1 MRRARLIV
9 IGGAVL
15 YSTWLIASL
24 LGSELSPLTSFVS
37 EVGASG
43 QPYAKLF
50 RATDLLSGT
59 ALVVAG
65 ALAWRAA
72 RPAPWTARGAL
83 IGVLIL
89 GAATMCDALMPL
101 SCTPTADAAC
111 AAREAA
117 GLVPFTHVGHAV
129 SSGIAGF
136 GGVVAV
142 LGWALWRGSEG
153 ADGRTPL
160 PRRFDGARLALG
172 AGLAFLLATAWTLA
186 AMLEPALYLGLAQR
200 AQIIALTLW
209 LVLVALPPRA
219 RPH

>member
-1 MRRARLIV
+1 MRRARLIL

-15 YSTWLIASL
+15 YSAWLIAPV

-43 QPYAKLF
+43 QPSAKLF
-50 RATDLLSGT
+50 RATDLLAGT
-59 ALVVAG
+59 AVVVAA

-72 RPAPWTARGAL
+72 RPAPWAARGAL
-83 IGVLIL
+83 LGLLVL

-111 AAREAA
+111 AARELA
-117 GLVPFTHVGHAV
+117 GQVPFTHLGHAV

-142 LGWALWRGSEG
+142 LGWARWRGTEG
-153 ADGRTPL
+153 AGGRSPL
-160 PRRFDGARLALG
+160 LRRFDGARLALG
-172 AGLAFLLATAWTLA
+172 AGAAFLLATGWTLL
-186 AMLEPALYLGLAQR
+186 AMLAPALYLGLAQR
-200 AQIIALTLW
+200 AQILALTLW

-219 RPH
+219 RPR

>member
-1 MRRARLIV
+1 M

-15 YSTWLIASL
+15 YSAWLIAPV
-24 LGSELSPLTSFVS
+24 LGSELSPLTSYVS

-43 QPYAKLF
+43 QPYARLF
-50 RATDLLSGT
+50 RATDLLAGT
-59 ALVVAG
+59 ALVVAA
-65 ALAWRAA
+65 ALIWRAA
-72 RPAPWTARGAL
+72 PRATTRAGTAAARGAL
-83 IGVLIL
+83 LGLLVL

-111 AAREAA
+111 AARELA
-117 GLVPFTHVGHAV
+117 GQVPFTHLGHAV

-142 LGWALWRGSEG
+142 LGWALWRGAEG

-160 PRRFDGARLALG
+160 LRRFDGVRLTLG
-172 AGLAFLLATAWTLA
+172 AGVAFLLATAWTLL

-200 AQIIALTLW
+200 AQILSLTLW

-219 RPH
+219 RPR

>member
-50 RATDLLSGT
+50 RATDLLAGT
-59 ALVVAG
+59 AFVVAG

-83 IGVLIL
+83 IGLLVL

-142 LGWALWRGSEG
+142 LGWALWRRGSG
-153 ADGRTPL
+153 
-160 PRRFDGARLALG
+160 FDGARLPLG
-172 AGLAFLLATAWTLA
+172 AGLAFLLATAWTLV

-200 AQIIALTLW
+200 AQILALTLW

-219 RPH
+219 RPR